1 MTEQH
6 RCVQEGSIAGLKAD
20 MKAAFQ
26 RIDEQREQGEA
37 LVRLTDSMHTLAITV
52 ATLVE
57 RTETIIKTV
66 SKVEGTVAELKEQ
79 PSNDF
84 RHYKRQ
90 LIGGTIMLVIGGIV
104 GAIFQLILI

>member
-20 MKAAFQ
+20 MRAAFQ

-37 LVRLTDSMHTLAITV
+37 LIKLTDSMHTLAITV
-52 ATLVE
+52 ATMAE
-57 RTETIIKTV
+57 KMETIIKTV
-66 SKVEGTVAELKEQ
+66 SKVEANVARLEAVPIE
-79 PSNDF
+79 DY

-90 LIGGTIMLVIGGIV
+90 WIGGAVGVVIG
-104 GAIFQLILI
+104 ALITALLSGVFV

>member
-6 RCVQEGSIAGLKAD
+6 RCYHEGSIAELKAN

-37 LVRLTDSMHTLAITV
+37 LIKLTDSMHTLAITV
-52 ATLVE
+52 ATMAE
-57 RTETIIKTV
+57 KMETIIKTV
-66 SKVEGTVAELKEQ
+66 SKVEANVARLESVPIE
-79 PSNDF
+79 DY

-90 LIGGTIMLVIGGIV
+90 WIGGAIMLVIGGVI
-104 GAIFQLILI
+104 GAMLQLVMI

>member
-1 MTEQH
+1 MTETN
-6 RCVQEGSIAGLKAD
+6 RCLREGDISELQAN

-37 LVRLTDSMHTLAITV
+37 LVRLTDNMHTLAITV

-90 LIGGTIMLVIGGIV
+90 LIGGTIMLVIGGII
-104 GAIFQLILI
+104 GAMLQLVMI